1 MVLGFRGSGAFSNA
15 KAQNLTLSPKP
26 LGEHDLHEEHVRP
39 ANSRRPESQYL
50 LFTILGGSWA
60 GIRWAI
66 SHLMWAATIVTLP
79 VNPLITTHE
88 PPSRGLGHQKRA
100 PLKDT
105 ISFKV
110 ES

>member
-1 MVLGFRGSGAFSNA
+1 MELSRTL
-15 KAQNLTLSPKP
+15 KHKNLTLSPKP
-26 LGEHDLHEEHVRP
+26 LGEHDLHEEHVIP

-60 GIRWAI
+60 GIRYK
-66 SHLMWAATIVTLP
+66 SLNVGCNYSYPTCKP
-79 VNPLITTHE
+79 THE